1 MHFAAIRCVTSYSEH
16 LKIDRIKGIK
26 EICHH
31 PLVSTYV
38 TVNIMGAEPRL
49 IPTDIRNTFPTISIT
64 YPANVQQWKTK
75 CNFRDFRDQYF
86 TSYGKRYSKS
96 LFTGGY
102 YLLLLNQAFDDVL
115 GPKVHRR
122 LQVLDNLN

>member
-1 MHFAAIRCVTSYSEH
+1 
-16 LKIDRIKGIK
+16 
-26 EICHH
+26 
-31 PLVSTYV
+31 
-38 TVNIMGAEPRL
+38 MGAEPRP

-86 TSYGKRYSKS
+86 ISYGKRYSKS

-115 GPKVHRR
+115 GPNVHRR